1 MDEGGGSY
9 RRLLGIAVLIG
20 IFSGFGS
27 LLFFRGLQLG
37 TELFMGVVLAYQ
49 YPVEGSSITQ
59 LAAWAP
65 PENSWLIVP
74 VICLGGLASALLAH
88 FGAEEIE
95 GAGKDAAIHAFHH
108 EGMIRKRVPFLKTL
122 ATILVIATGGSA
134 GREGPTAHIAAGL
147 GSIVADISGLSGKER
162 RIALVTGIGAG
173 VGAIFKAPLGGAIL
187 AVEVLYIRDFESEAV
202 ISAFL
207 ASVVSYS
214 IFCTFE
220 GFEPIFN
227 LGTIAWSVV
236 QIPLFILL
244 GVVCAGFGLLYS
256 VTFHATRKAL
266 NNEFRRLEIPSILKP
281 VFGAFCSG
289 AVIAMLIA
297 LSPDLGTV
305 GLAGLGTGY
314 GFLQLAMFSML
325 PLGVLILV
333 PFAKIVT
340 TSLTI
345 GSGESGGLFGP
356 GIVMGGFAGAALG
369 TGLHL
374 LLPSIVPHT
383 SISAFAVVGMIAL
396 FGAIANAPLGVMIM
410 GVEMTGD
417 LSLLVPAM
425 SAVAI
430 AQLLTG
436 EHSIF
441 KSQVKNK
448 AFSDAHRGEYEIVIL
463 ERIVAREA
471 MVSAEDVVT
480 LTPAERG
487 EQVLALI
494 NTTGHTGFPV
504 MEGGELAGIV
514 TIGDIRDLQSR
525 DALDHPLGEVMV
537 RHLIT
542 IGPETTLEEALR
554 LMITHDINHL
564 PVMDPPE
571 SAHLAGFL
579 TRSDIMQAYTHR
591 VAALRT
597 VRGRWR

>member
-9 RRLLGIAVLIG
+9 RRLLFIAILIG
-20 IFSGFGS
+20 IVSGFGS
-27 LLFFRGLQLG
+27 LLFFKGLGLA
-37 TELFMGVVLAYQ
+37 TEFFMGLVLAYQ
-49 YPVEGSSITQ
+49 YPVEGSTIAE
-59 LAAWAP
+59 LAAWSAP
-65 PENSWLIVP
+65 ANPWLIVP
-74 VICLGGLASALLAH
+74 LICIGGLASALLAH

-95 GAGKDAAIHAFHH
+95 GAGKDAAIHAFHR
-108 EGMIRKRVPFLKTL
+108 EGVIRQRVPFLKGL

-134 GREGPTAHIAAGL
+134 GREGPVAHIAAGL
-147 GSIVADISGLSGKER
+147 GSIIADFTGLSGKER
-162 RIALVTGIGAG
+162 RIAIVTGIGAG

-227 LGTIAWSVV
+227 LGPIMWNVL

-256 VTFHATRKAL
+256 VSFHGARKAMTDA
-266 NNEFRRLEIPSILKP
+266 FRRRNIPAILKP

-289 AVIAMLIA
+289 AIITLLLAV
-297 LSPDLGTV
+297 SPEFGTV
-305 GLAGLGTGY
+305 GLAGMGTGY

-325 PLGVLILV
+325 PLTVLILV
-333 PFAKIVT
+333 PFAKIAI

-356 GIVMGGFAGAALG
+356 GIVTGGFAGAAFG
-369 TGLHL
+369 TILHL
-374 LLPSIVPHT
+374 LAPSIVPQA
-383 SISAFAVVGMIAL
+383 SISAFTVVGMIAL

-417 LSLLVPAM
+417 FSLLVPAM
-425 SAVAI
+425 GAVAI

-441 KSQVKNK
+441 KAQVKNK
-448 AFSDAHRGEYEIVIL
+448 AYSDAHRGEYEIEVL
-463 ERIVAREA
+463 ERIAAQEA
-471 MVSAEDVVT
+471 MVEAANVVT
-480 LTPAERG
+480 LTPTDQGG
-487 EQVLALI
+487 EVLALI

-504 MEGGELAGIV
+504 MEGAALAGII

-525 DALDHPLGEVMV
+525 EALDQCLGEVMV
-537 RHLIT
+537 RDLVT

-564 PVMDPPE
+564 PVVDPE
-571 SAHLAGFL
+571 GSAHLAGFL
-579 TRSDIMQAYTHR
+579 TRSDIMQAYAHR
-591 VAALRT
+591 VTAIHEARK
-597 VRGRWR
+597 RWR